1 MTSGTG
7 IATVAGFG
15 DRLEQLLQAVGLHG
29 DPDYLESADALG
41 PIQVA
46 QPVRSAFER
55 MGLVGAF
62 CPMSSLGSGSI
73 RRVPVL
79 YVAAATSG
87 NADAVHRA
95 VWSQSVAP
103 LLLIAT
109 ENGFEIR
116 NGFDYRQKTQWPWS
130 ELDGGLPAA
139 LASLTAAALRSSASW
154 RDFHVPTRVDERLG
168 RAVRELSDATV
179 RRDRRLRDRR
189 DLVNALVGRFLYL
202 YVLAD
207 RGVIDQ
213 AWIDRLTVDGRP
225 ACPNVVLDERVEDGR
240 PPPSRWPAIQT
251 WRLFDAIDEQLNG
264 SIFPIGAADRKR
276 VGPETLHYVRRV
288 LRADDA
294 QGDQIQYGFL
304 DVDYAT
310 IRTETISAL
319 YECFFE
325 LENGEGKKEDGA
337 FYTPPFLV
345 DYVVDEIDHMH
356 PFDADS
362 LVVDPACGSGAFLVA
377 AFRRIVEKQ
386 RSEGN
391 TLSAQLLH
399 ETLARCIAGFEIKQQ
414 ATNVAKFSLYL
425 TMLDYLPEL
434 TLRDLPPTADGQR
447 LFPKLASR
455 VRTQDAF
462 DALPRDVRRK
472 ATHVL
477 ANPPWTKVPELS
489 KASAYRARIAMARNG
504 SLVSPKDG
512 MAEVFYWRALRDMCA
527 PNGHVAMVLPTKSFI
542 APSATAFP
550 AALADASRIVGITN
564 LAHFREKLFANARE
578 AATVVFATPQ
588 VPEPLDWTWR
598 YSPKPS
604 SQPVGRDGIPWAI
617 VVDRGQVERF
627 RQADLVLPGHEWF
640 RDLMLQPLDRQLA
653 SVLSNPRDGAGR
665 SLGAFMDAASITVKR
680 GGSPQETGLPAAM
693 LLNTKSNYYRMRL
706 GDLPGTEPDYMLP
719 PEFLAQVPASFR
731 TAFEGPML
739 LMSRAQSDF
748 LLVHGTAA
756 YSSSLLG
763 IHFIGGPLSRQDRV
777 AALREIGEFPRT
789 SVGRYLL
796 ALFGRL
802 WVFDQR
808 RFEAKDLRSLPFPYR
823 DVQDL
828 LANPV
833 TGFDDAAFTSFCR
846 ARFGQTAIFEA
857 AVAEHHNLREGYQ
870 DGRRPAAGSNPT
882 DNGARDAYVAV
893 LHDQIAT
900 LLPEEISVEFTDAEA
915 GSLAYRITIGGE
927 AVPPAPRHQQRIG
940 EEATLRLVRGP
951 TSTTIDVIKP
961 DVRSA
966 WTIERAYADALSA
979 VREIMAA

>member
-1 MTSGTG
+1 MTSGT
-7 IATVAGFG
+7 AASAGFA
-15 DRLEQLLQAVGLHG
+15 DRLEQLLRAVGLRG
-29 DPDYLESADALG
+29 DPDFLENADELG
-41 PIQVA
+41 AIQVA

-62 CPMSSLGSGSI
+62 CPMSSLGSGSV

-79 YVAAATSG
+79 YVAAAFSG

-116 NGFDYRQKTQWPWS
+116 NGFDYRKRTLWPWS
-130 ELDGGLPAA
+130 ELDVGLPAA

-168 RAVRELSDATV
+168 RAVRALSDATV

-213 AWIDRLTVDGRP
+213 AWIDHLTVDGRP

-240 PPPSRWPAIQT
+240 PPPARWPAIQT

-264 SIFPIGAADRKR
+264 SIFPIGTTDRKR
-276 VGPETLHYVRRV
+276 VGPETLHYIRRV

-345 DYVVDEIDHMH
+345 DYVVDEMDHLH
-356 PFDADS
+356 PFNANS

-377 AFRRIVEKQ
+377 AFRRIVEQQ
-386 RSEGN
+386 RSDGHV
-391 TLSAQLLH
+391 LSAQLLH
-399 ETLARCIAGFEIKQQ
+399 ETLARCVAGFEIKQQ
-414 ATNVAKFSLYL
+414 AVNVARFSLYL
-425 TMLDYLPEL
+425 TMLDYLPRF

-447 LFPKLASR
+447 LFPKLVSR

-462 DALPRDVRRK
+462 NVLPWDLRRK

-477 ANPPWTKVPELS
+477 ANPPWTKVPEPS
-489 KASAYRARIAMARNG
+489 KADTYRKRIATPKNG

-512 MAEVFYWRALRDMCA
+512 MAEVFYWRALRDLCA
-527 PNGHVAMVLPTKSFI
+527 PDGYVAMVLPTKSFI

-550 AALADASRIVGITN
+550 AALSEASRILGITN
-564 LAHFREKLFANARE
+564 LAHFRERLFANARE
-578 AATVVFATPQ
+578 AATVVFATPHA
-588 VPEPLDWTWR
+588 PEPLDWTWR

-604 SQPVGRDGIPWAI
+604 SQPVGRDGVPWAI

-653 SVLSNPRDGAGR
+653 SVLSSPRNGSAR
-665 SLGAFMDAASITVKR
+665 SLGAFMSAASIDVRR
-680 GGSPQETGLPAAM
+680 GGSPKETGLPADM
-693 LLNTKSNYYRMRL
+693 LLNTKSNHYRLRL
-706 GDLPGTEPDYMLP
+706 GDLPGTEPNYVLP
-719 PEFLAQVPASFR
+719 PELLTQVPVSFR

-748 LLVHGTAA
+748 LPVDGPAA

-763 IHFIGGPLSRQDRV
+763 IHFTSGILSRQDRI
-777 AALREIGEFPRT
+777 AALREIGAFPRT

-808 RFEAKDLRSLPFPYR
+808 RFEAKDLRSLPFPYH
-823 DVQDL
+823 DMQDL
-828 LANPV
+828 LTNPV
-833 TGFDDAAFTSFCR
+833 TGFDDKAFTSFCR
-846 ARFGQTAIFEA
+846 IRFGQSALFEA
-857 AVAEHHNLREGYQ
+857 AVAEHHDLREGYQ
-870 DGRRPAAGSNPT
+870 DGRRPADGSNPT
-882 DNGARDAYVAV
+882 DDDGRDAYVTV
-893 LHDQIAT
+893 LREQIAT
-900 LLPEEISVEFTDAEA
+900 LLPEEISVEFGDADA
-915 GSLAYRITIGGE
+915 GSLAYRITIGGG
-927 AVPPAPRHQQRIG
+927 AAPPAPRHRQQIG
-940 EEATLRLVRGP
+940 EEAALRLVRGS
-951 TSTTIDVIKP
+951 TSTIIDIIKP

-966 WTIERAYADALSA
+966 WTVERAYADALAA